1 MENSEGLA
9 VARSL
14 SCSLTPSLSLSPSL
28 ILSAIDCFV
37 VCWRNNSNSD
47 AKRRED
53 EPVRRL
59 SLLFYDP
66 NPQRAAISA
75 TGETVSCA

>member
-9 VARSL
+9 IAA
-14 SCSLTPSLSLSPSL
+14 PHALSLWLVLPL
-28 ILSAIDCFV
+28 RLFAIDC
-37 VCWRNNSNSD
+37 CWRNNSNSD

-66 NPQRAAISA
+66 NPQRAAHGDSDRRNSPLCINA
-75 TGETVSCA
+75 T